1 MAKTVYSL
9 VLDDEVM
16 KLVDKAARRGG
27 LSRSAYINQALAEN
41 VGYETA
47 LKKNADL
54 FRCVED
60 LLARHDNL
68 HFFTASSSAATVT
81 GSISYRYKPT
91 MKYLVEIYPY
101 EHEYLGELKVSSRT
115 GNEFVRRAID
125 EFFRLW
131 AALERRYVS
140 ENIPCAIEENR
151 MRRVF
156 LRPRAEIRPTA
167 LASAIAH
174 YIGAFD
180 ALINEY
186 FVNLDSDGFSVKEIE
201 YAFRKEFYG
210 KPVI

>member
-131 AALERRYVS
+131 TALERRYVS

-156 LRPRAEIRPTA
+156 LRPRAEIGPTA

>member
-68 HFFTASSSAATVT
+68 HSL
-81 GSISYRYKPT
+81 R
-91 MKYLVEIYPY
+91 L
-101 EHEYLGELKVSSRT
+101 LR
-115 GNEFVRRAID
+115 VRRQ
-125 EFFRLW
+125 
-131 AALERRYVS
+131 
-140 ENIPCAIEENR
+140 
-151 MRRVF
+151 
-156 LRPRAEIRPTA
+156 LR
-167 LASAIAH
+167 
-174 YIGAFD
+174 GAFLTD
-180 ALINEY
+180 ISL
-186 FVNLDSDGFSVKEIE
+186 
-201 YAFRKEFYG
+201 R
-210 KPVI
+210 

>member
-101 EHEYLGELKVSSRT
+101 EHEYLGELKVSSR
-115 GNEFVRRAID
+115 
-125 EFFRLW
+125 
-131 AALERRYVS
+131 
-140 ENIPCAIEENR
+140 
-151 MRRVF
+151 
-156 LRPRAEIRPTA
+156 
-167 LASAIAH
+167 
-174 YIGAFD
+174 GA
-180 ALINEY
+180 
-186 FVNLDSDGFSVKEIE
+186 
-201 YAFRKEFYG
+201 
-210 KPVI
+210 P